1 MVWPEEGIMKSQCL
15 SASGG
20 AIALLLASTALPLV
34 ARSGDLATVTEP
46 PASNSRWQLSATPY
60 GWFTWLKGDQTV
72 KGRTVDVDVNPIEL
86 LEHLDGVP
94 FMGYM
99 EARKGR
105 LAFYGDIVYAPLNL
119 GTDGVRSRSINP
131 AISGTLSA
139 SVGLSI
145 DQTIVE
151 AGGTY
156 EVAKWQS
163 SAGTTAI
170 DILAGARYW
179 HQEADLRLSLNGS
192 LDIADLSLVRGAA
205 LARSGGVDWVDPVV
219 GTVMRHNLGPGQD
232 LVLRGD
238 IGGFGAGSKFSWN
251 VLAAYSFEICSEG
264 GVTYSGVLG
273 YRLLDVDYEKGSG
286 RTKYEYDVLQHGP
299 ISGLSVAF

>member
-1 MVWPEEGIMKSQCL
+1 MRSKCL
-15 SASGG
+15 SASVG
-20 AIALLLASTALPLV
+20 AIALLLTLILFPPV
-34 ARSGDLATVTEP
+34 ARSGDLATMTEP
-46 PASNSRWQLSATPY
+46 PAPNSRWQLSATPY

-72 KGRTVDVDVNPIEL
+72 RGRSVDVDVNPIEL

-94 FMGYM
+94 FMGYL
-99 EARKGR
+99 EAREGKFA
-105 LAFYGDIVYAPLNL
+105 LYGDIVYAPLNL
-119 GTDGVRSRSINP
+119 GSDGVRSRGIHP
-131 AISGTLSA
+131 AINGTLSA

-163 SAGTTAI
+163 DTGTTAV

-179 HQEADLRLSLNGS
+179 HQEADLRLSLDAS
-192 LDIADLSLVRGAA
+192 LDIADLSVVRGAA

-219 GTVMRHNLGPGQD
+219 GAVVRHNLGPGQD
-232 LVLRGD
+232 MVLRGD
-238 IGGFGAGSKFSWN
+238 IGGFGAGSQFSWN
-251 VLAAYSFEICSEG
+251 VLAAYSFEICSED
-264 GVTYSGVLG
+264 GVTYAGVLG

-286 RTKYEYDVLQHGP
+286 RSKY
-299 ISGLSVAF
+299 